1 MPYKVVGKSVMVQK
15 GGKWHVLHTH
25 ENHAKALKHLAA
37 LEINVEGHGRPKKKR
52 KP

>member
-1 MPYKVVGKSVMVQK
+1 MVQK

-37 LEINVEGHGRPKKKR
+37 LEINVGEAHGTPKKKR
-52 KP
+52 K